1 MALDSRFLA
10 ELKMRNGIAETIG
23 MAIQLKRRWINCS
36 ALASSTLAREP
47 V

>member
-23 MAIQLKRRWINCS
+23 AAIQLKRNGTRHVGLCPFHG
-36 ALASSTLAREP
+36 E
-47 V
+47 